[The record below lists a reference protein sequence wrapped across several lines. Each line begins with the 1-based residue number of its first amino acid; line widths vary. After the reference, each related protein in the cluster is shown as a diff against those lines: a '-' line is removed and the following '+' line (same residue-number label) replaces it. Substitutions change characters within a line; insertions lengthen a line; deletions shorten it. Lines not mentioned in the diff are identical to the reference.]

1 MLSRSCPSQEAA
13 LAKGARPLMVSQHSC
28 ESFEIL
34 VQLNLLPFLRMR
46 QQVLAETLHISGE
59 LGRIRGS
66 GIDKPVT
73 HVSTHLF
80 CVP

>member
-1 MLSRSCPSQEAA
+1 MSLPGLTGQPGIPETPALDREA
-13 LAKGARPLMVSQHSC
+13 SC

-34 VQLNLLPFLRMR
+34 VQRNLLPFLRMR
-46 QQVLAETLHISGE
+46 QQVLAETLNISGE
-59 LGRIRGS
+59 VGRIRGS

>member
-1 MLSRSCPSQEAA
+1 MQQSSKDGVRHAFPLMPVQEAA

-34 VQLNLLPFLRMR
+34 VQRNLLPFLRMG

-66 GIDKPVT
+66 GIDKR
-73 HVSTHLF
+73 
-80 CVP
+80 

>member
-1 MLSRSCPSQEAA
+1 MLSRSCPSRRRLGQGGSALDGLAA
-13 LAKGARPLMVSQHSC
+13 
-28 ESFEIL
+28 
-34 VQLNLLPFLRMR
+34 QLRKLQRNLLPFLRMR
-46 QQVLAETLHISGE
+46 QQVLAETLHTSGE

-73 HVSTHLF
+73 YVSTHLF

>member
-1 MLSRSCPSQEAA
+1 M
-13 LAKGARPLMVSQHSC
+13 AKGARPLMVSQHSC

-34 VQLNLLPFLRMR
+34 VQRNLLPFLRMR
-46 QQVLAETLHISGE
+46 QQVLAETLHISGG

-66 GIDKPVT
+66 GIDNPVT